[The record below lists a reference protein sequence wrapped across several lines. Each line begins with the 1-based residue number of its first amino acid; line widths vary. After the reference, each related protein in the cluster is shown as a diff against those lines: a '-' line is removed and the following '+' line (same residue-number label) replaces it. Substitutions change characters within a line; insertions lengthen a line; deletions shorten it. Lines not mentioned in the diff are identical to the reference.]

1 MRSRGL
7 VVAIAV
13 ILAIAAAGAVILYT
27 KGVKQDAISGGSL
40 SSVIVSSQDIPAN
53 TNLNTL
59 IDQGVFSELRVP
71 TDAVVDGAVTTLSQ
85 LQGQS
90 TTAPVLA
97 NEQIPAAR
105 LSSGEPAPGG
115 NLGISAD
122 HVGVSVD
129 LDIERGVAG
138 GVSTG
143 DNVVVYATFPK
154 DTLIL
159 KSTIRQLLTPA
170 QLAKFY
176 SVAQG
181 GGASAAG
188 LPVVNLGAPFTVVLV
203 PSVRVLSV
211 ENPTVA
217 EDGSQTSSSTRNDI
231 MMTLDLK
238 PEDGT
243 NLVYAKEVASVWV
256 GLLPP
261 ENPDG
266 YPVEAAIGPS
276 FESVVGTAK

>member
-53 TNLNTL
+53 TKLNTL
-59 IDQGVFSELRVP
+59 VDQGVFSELRVP

-85 LQGQS
+85 LQGQT

-105 LSSGEPAPGG
+105 LSSGDSAPGG
-115 NLGISAD
+115 NLGITAG
-122 HVGVSVD
+122 HVGLSVD
-129 LDIERGVAG
+129 LDLERGVAG
-138 GVSTG
+138 GVTSG

-159 KSTIRQLLTPA
+159 KSTMRQLLTPA

-181 GGASAAG
+181 GTSAAG

-217 EDGSQTSSSTRNDI
+217 EDGSESSSSTRSDV
-231 MMTLDLK
+231 MMTLDLE
-238 PEDGT
+238 PADGT
-243 NLVYAKEVASVWV
+243 NLVYAKEVATVWF

-261 ENPDG
+261 ENADG
-266 YPVEAAIGPS
+266 YPVQATIGPS